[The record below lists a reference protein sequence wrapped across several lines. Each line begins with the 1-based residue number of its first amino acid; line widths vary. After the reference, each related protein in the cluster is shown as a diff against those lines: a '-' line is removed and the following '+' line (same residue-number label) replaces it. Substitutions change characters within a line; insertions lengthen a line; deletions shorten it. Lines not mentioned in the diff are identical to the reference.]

1 MHALGIRSSN
11 KRGYNMG
18 VLARLIQ
25 SFDELEEQLGY
36 FIHNN
41 SAIEPLDKNHDYL
54 YGETGFWSKP
64 QPHQAYMQKHVLA
77 DYLQLTALCSQVL
90 VNVKSEH
97 YHNFERSTAIV
108 LSHIRQN
115 TLLPNRTLEDV
126 FNEIK
131 LEMDIQRGIIA
142 GTYQ

>member
-1 MHALGIRSSN
+1 MHAPGIRSLN
-11 KRGYNMG
+11 KRGCIMG

-41 SAIEPLDKNHDYL
+41 SAIQPLDENYDYL

-77 DYLQLTALCSQVL
+77 DYLQLTALCSQIL

-97 YHNFERSTAIV
+97 YHKFERSTAVV

-115 TLLPNRTLEDV
+115 TLLPSRTLEDV

>member
-1 MHALGIRSSN
+1 
-11 KRGYNMG
+11 
-18 VLARLIQ
+18 
-25 SFDELEEQLGY
+25 
-36 FIHNN
+36 
-41 SAIEPLDKNHDYL
+41 
-54 YGETGFWSKP
+54 
-64 QPHQAYMQKHVLA
+64 MQKHVLA

-97 YHNFERSTAIV
+97 YHKFERSTAVV

-115 TLLPNRTLEDV
+115 TLLPSRTLEDV

>member
-1 MHALGIRSSN
+1 
-11 KRGYNMG
+11 MG

-36 FIHNN
+36 FIHYN
-41 SAIEPLDKNHDYL
+41 SAIEPLDENHDYL

-90 VNVKSEH
+90 VNVKSEN
-97 YHNFERSTAIV
+97 YHKFEQSTAVV

-115 TLLPNRTLEDV
+115 TLLPNRTLKDV

-142 GTYQ
+142 GTYQYGNSRSLKSRD